1 MTSCRVTM
9 IYCVFSIINFSSSS
23 NCICTT
29 CSVVTTS
36 CSCITSCVVITSIVV
51 ISSCVV
57 ISSIMVIFC
66 IMVSSFVMIS
76 FLIIFFWKIAGD
88 VLSLVIAFKIV
99 FVHVHFKKVFRQIVL
114 LKHVFVAVIVFLAAV
129 VEVVFGLPPGDD
141 SAEATIVVVLGYC
154 FKGEELIRPVIE
166 TPPVRAVDHPPQL
179 HDVP

>member
-1 MTSCRVTM
+1 MISCV
-9 IYCVFSIINFSSSS
+9 SIINFSSST
-23 NCICTT
+23 NCICITT
-29 CSVVTTS
+29 CTCISTCTVVTSCSVTPCTVVTTS
-36 CSCITSCVVITSIVV
+36 CSCITSCVA
-51 ISSCVV
+51 
-57 ISSIMVIFC
+57 ISSIMVISC

-114 LKHVFVAVIVFLAAV
+114 LKHVFVAVVVSLAAV
-129 VEVVFGLPPGDD
+129 VEVVFGLPTGDD
-141 SAEATIVVVLGYC
+141 SAEANVVVVLGYC

-179 HDVP
+179 HDV